1 MGINA
6 EESGYRVSA
15 SDGVELIGL
24 ENGGYIAKNTTV
36 TYSFNDKIYTSNPI
50 TEPVEINS
58 ENAEQMGSVTG
69 SAVKITA
76 GDGV

>member
-1 MGINA
+1 MRAI
-6 EESGYRVSA
+6 
-15 SDGVELIGL
+15 
-24 ENGGYIAKNTTV
+24 KNTTV

-76 GDGV
+76 GEGPRKKMCKQYLTNLDKVKITGISLT